1 MNKAKDLSQED
12 KDLMTKHNIK
22 METRTVFYSKGY
34 KYDNLKDGQKS
45 GRKLQQM
52 AKMHQHF
59 PLITHWRELSILEKA
74 MTVAV
79 VYRGMHG

>member
-34 KYDNLKDGQKS
+34 KYDNLKDAVS
-45 GRKLQQM
+45 Y
-52 AKMHQHF
+52 AKRSKE
-59 PLITHWRELSILEKA
+59 REQA
-74 MTVAV
+74 TAD
-79 VYRGMHG
+79 G